1 MRFEI
6 CDLSFEILIMCF
18 QIPKKI
24 KAVKKNIAVMED
36 GTTVKMGNLNA
47 QKGDYLSIY
56 GDMAVEKL
64 DNERARKARLFIN
77 KLDNK

>member
-1 MRFEI
+1 
-6 CDLSFEILIMCF
+6 
-18 QIPKKI
+18 
-24 KAVKKNIAVMED
+24 MED
-36 GTTVKMGNLNA
+36 GTSVKMGNLNA

-64 DNERARKARLFIN
+64 DNEKARKARLFIN